1 MRLFLLFII
10 ITTHLYA
17 KSKESCYTVQLIS
30 KFNSQKNLD
39 LLHSESYPKSC
50 KLMEIGRSLTVR
62 CGCFEKYIDAK
73 NEQKS
78 HFSSYKKATL
88 ATTYK
93 YRFDSSVVESMTK
106 KQNFQEKPKPKP
118 KMNSRKNHIPSKE
131 DEELRLI
138 LQVFLYKSDL
148 ESAYNVASLGY
159 KKHPNSYYWNQ
170 KMAEVSR
177 WTNRSARSMKH
188 LRFMYNYKYD
198 PKIEKELIDYGSEY
212 YQYEAIEPLVVN
224 RAKKNPSEKNIDLMI
239 LVFRKIGSPEKVV
252 AVLDEQYQKD
262 KSNTM
267 LLTKALE
274 LSLEIGDL
282 ELALKY
288 VTLIENNKP
297 YSKKDASLI
306 ARYYYVTHRIPLA
319 YESLNAVGD
328 EKEPTYDFLHKDD
341 NSTTHI
347 GELPHVKYYQLKS
360 DLGWYLQDNLKAAT
374 ASKHLMLTDDKARL
388 VDYERIS
395 FVFQQEDPQLALEAT
410 RRAYAKYKLSYLFYS
425 YANGALNSKN
435 YKELSELLAAVD
447 KEKSHLTKEA
457 LYWVIK
463 SKVYAYYKKPQQEK
477 EALLKAAQ
485 IEPNNFQ
492 IKLELLWFFMD
503 MHENKQL
510 KIVLLDMAE
519 SEDLNPSSYLP
530 MASAYFYL
538 NDINRASYY
547 MQELI
552 HEESPV
558 TDLLEFKFLLA
569 YIYQIQNNQEA
580 YKSLMIKI
588 TKDLKAELKENPELK
603 YDNKFLSNYLRA
615 SMDVTA
621 PNKYEKRL
629 KKAKKYLTKKNYDEI
644 SYSWAI
650 KNSAYEKSLKIYHRI
665 EKKELWMHFS
675 NALVFQ
681 EHSDLEDILDRYL
694 SSLAVGDASQAAY
707 KDGQIA
713 LAQTITYEGQQ
724 NNEKNLNTYIQ
735 HLELSKLRS
744 DKLDIKTAYYSREP
758 LVQEFIKVK
767 DKTYLQNDYYL
778 HAQFAYYLNQ
788 TIDKAVLLSVPEK
801 TVSASLGLEKQY
813 TRGSVMASL
822 GYHDSME
829 SYISYLLQWKHH
841 FSTDIYTK
849 ILIEKNAD
857 ALESTQLLLGGKKD
871 MLEVDLIWNILDST
885 SIILLH
891 QLSSYSSQDDV
902 DLGPGQYSRLSISK
916 QIRNGY
922 PDLQVGA
929 FYDVG
934 VYEETAGSRG
944 VIDELQSGIQPVLPN
959 NFYNIGVNLSYGMAN
974 SNLYTRV
981 WRPYIEFFPYYN
993 KEKIESFNYGF
1004 NTGIGGKV
1012 FHQDHLSIGASYV
1025 NAVSGIGG
1033 SIFELYLNYRFM
1045 YYHP

>member
-1 MRLFLLFII
+1 MKYFLLLIA
-10 ITTHLYA
+10 ITSLLYA
-17 KSKESCYTVQLIS
+17 KSDKSCYTVQLIS

-39 LLHSESYPKSC
+39 LLHAESYPRSC
-50 KLMEIGRSLTVR
+50 KLMEIGKSLTVR
-62 CGCFEKYIDAK
+62 CGCFDRYKDAK
-73 NEQKS
+73 NEQKNQ
-78 HFSSYKKATL
+78 FSNYKNATL

-93 YRFDSSVVESMTK
+93 YRFDDSIVESMTT
-106 KQNFQEKPKPKP
+106 KQNYKSKPKIEKKSYSAISTP
-118 KMNSRKNHIPSKE
+118 KE

-159 KKHPNSYYWNQ
+159 KKNPNSYYWNQ
-170 KMAEVSR
+170 KMAEVSK

-188 LRFMYNYKYD
+188 LRFMYDSQYD
-198 PKIEKELIDYGSEY
+198 SKIEKELIDYGSEY
-212 YQYEAIEPLVVN
+212 FQYEAIEPLVVN

-252 AVLDEQYQKD
+252 DVLDEQYQKD
-262 KSNTM
+262 KNNTM

-282 ELALKY
+282 DLALKY

-306 ARYYYVTHRIPLA
+306 ARYYYVTHRIPQA
-319 YESLNAVGD
+319 YESLNYVKY
-328 EKEPTYDFLHKDD
+328 EEEPSYEFLHKDD
-341 NSTTHI
+341 NSTTHV

-360 DLGWYLQDNLKAAT
+360 DLGWYLQDNYNAAE
-374 ASKHLMLTDDKARL
+374 AAKHLMVTDNKARL

-395 FVFQQEDPQLALEAT
+395 FVYQTRDPKLALEAT
-410 RRAYAKYKLSYLFYS
+410 RRAYKEYKLSYLFYS

-435 YKELSELLAAVD
+435 YAELSELLKTVD
-447 KEKSHLTKEA
+447 QDNSPLTKEA

-463 SKVYAYYKKPQQEK
+463 SKVYAYYKNSQQEK
-477 EALLKAAQ
+477 AALLKAAQ
-485 IEPNNFQ
+485 IEPNNYQ

-503 MHENKQL
+503 IHEDQQL
-510 KIVLLDMAE
+510 EMVLLDMAE
-519 SEDLNPSSYLP
+519 SEDLDSSSYLP

-547 MQELI
+547 MQELL

-558 TDLLEFKFLLA
+558 TELLEFKFLLA
-569 YIYQIQNNQEA
+569 YIYQIQNNQEV
-580 YKSLMIKI
+580 YKSLMIEI
-588 TKDLKAELKENPELK
+588 VTGLKAEAKESPELK
-603 YDNKFLSNYLRA
+603 HDNKFLSNYLRA
-615 SMDVTA
+615 SMDITA
-621 PNKYEKRL
+621 ADKYEKRL
-629 KKAKKYLTKKNYDEI
+629 KKAKKYLSKKNYDEI

-681 EHSDLEDILDRYL
+681 EHSKIENILDIYL

-707 KDGQIA
+707 RDGQIA
-713 LAQTITYEGQQ
+713 LAQTITYEGYQ
-724 NNEKNLNTYIQ
+724 NNDKNQNAYIQ

-744 DKLDIKTAYYSREP
+744 DKLDIKTAHYNREP
-758 LVQEFIKVK
+758 LIQEYLQVK
-767 DKTYLQNDYYL
+767 NKTYLQDAYYL
-778 HAQFAYYLNQ
+778 HSELAYYLNK
-788 TIDKAVLLSVPEK
+788 TIDETILLSVPDK
-801 TVSASLGLEKQY
+801 KVSVSLGLEKQY
-813 TRGSVMASL
+813 DRGSLMASL
-822 GYHDSME
+822 GYRDSME
-829 SYISYLLQWKHH
+829 SYLTYLLEWKHQ
-841 FSTDIYTK
+841 FSTDIHTK
-849 ILIEKNAD
+849 IHIEKNAD

-871 MLEVDLIWNILDST
+871 MLELDVTWNILDST
-885 SIILLH
+885 SISLLH
-891 QLSSYSSQDDV
+891 QFNSYSSQDNV
-902 DLGPGQYSRLSISK
+902 DLGPGQYSRLSIFK

-922 PDLQVGA
+922 PDIQVGA

-934 VYEETAGSRG
+934 VFEETFGSRG
-944 VIDELQSGIQPVLPN
+944 IIDELQSDIQPVLPN
-959 NFYNIGVNLSYGMAN
+959 NFYNIGLNLSYGMAN

-981 WRPYIEFFPYYN
+981 WRPYVEFFPYYN
-993 KEKIESFNYGF
+993 KEKTESFSYGF

-1012 FHQDHLSIGASYV
+1012 FHQDHLSVGASYI
-1025 NAVSGIGG
+1025 NSVSGIGG

>member
-1 MRLFLLFII
+1 MKIFLLFIT
-10 ITTHLYA
+10 ITTLLLA
-17 KSKESCYTVQLIS
+17 KSEKSCYTVQLIS

-39 LLHSESYPKSC
+39 LLHDRSYPSSC
-50 KLMEIGRSLTVR
+50 KLMEIGKSLTVR
-62 CGCFEKYIDAK
+62 CGCFERYKDAK
-73 NEQKS
+73 NEQKNQ
-78 HFSSYKKATL
+78 FSNYKNATL

-93 YRFDSSVVESMTK
+93 YRFDDSVVESMIT
-106 KQNFQEKPKPKP
+106 KQNFKSAPKRKPV
-118 KMNSRKNHIPSKE
+118 NTSSTSQE

-148 ESAYNVASLGY
+148 ESAYHVASLGY
-159 KKHPNSYYWNQ
+159 KKNPNSYYWNQ
-170 KMAEVSR
+170 KMAEVSK

-188 LRFMYNYKYD
+188 LRFMYNYRYD

-224 RAKKNPSEKNIDLMI
+224 RARKNPTEKNIDLMI

-252 AVLDEQYQKD
+252 DVLDEQYQKD
-262 KSNTM
+262 KNNTM

-282 ELALKY
+282 DLALKY

-319 YESLNAVGD
+319 YQSLNAVKY
-328 EKEPTYDFLHKDD
+328 EKEPSYESLHKDD
-341 NSTTHI
+341 NSSTHV
-347 GELPHVKYYQLKS
+347 GESPHSKYYQLKS
-360 DLGWYLQDNLKAAT
+360 DLGWYLQDNLQAAT
-374 ASKHLMLTDDKARL
+374 ASKHLMITDNKARL

-395 FVFQQEDPQLALEAT
+395 FVFQKKEPKLALEAT
-410 RRAYAKYKLSYLFYS
+410 RRAYREYKLSYLFYS

-435 YKELSELLAAVD
+435 YVELSELLKTVD
-447 KEKSHLTKEA
+447 KDNSPLTKEA

-463 SKVYAYYKKPQQEK
+463 SKVYAYYKNTQQEK
-477 EALLKAAQ
+477 TALLKAAQ
-485 IEPNNFQ
+485 IEPDNYQ

-503 MHENKQL
+503 IHENQQL
-510 KIVLLDMAE
+510 RMVLLDMAE
-519 SEDLNPSSYLP
+519 SEDLDSSSYLP

-558 TDLLEFKFLLA
+558 TELLEFKFLLA

-580 YKSLMIKI
+580 YKSLMIVI
-588 TKDLKAELKENPELK
+588 TDGLKAEAKESPELK
-603 YDNKFLSNYLRA
+603 KDNKFLSNYLRA
-615 SMDVTA
+615 SMDIMA
-621 PNKYEKRL
+621 ADKFEKRL
-629 KKAKKYLTKKNYDEI
+629 KKAKKYLSKKNYDEI

-665 EKKELWMHFS
+665 EKKELWMRFS

-681 EHSDLEDILDRYL
+681 EHSNIENILDIYL
-694 SSLAVGDASQAAY
+694 SSLAVGDASQASY

-713 LAQTITYEGQQ
+713 LAQTITYEGYQ
-724 NNEKNLNTYIQ
+724 NNDKNLNSYIQ

-744 DKLDIKTAYYSREP
+744 DKLDVKTAHYSREP
-758 LVQEFIKVK
+758 LVQEYIQVK
-767 DKTYLQNDYYL
+767 NSTYLQNAYYL
-778 HAQFAYYLNQ
+778 HAELAYYLNK
-788 TIDKAVLLSVPEK
+788 TIDETILLSVPEK
-801 TVSASLGLEKQY
+801 KLSASLGVQKQY
-813 TRGSVMASL
+813 ERGSMSVSL
-822 GYHDSME
+822 GYNDSMK
-829 SYISYLLQWKHH
+829 SYISYLLEWEHQL
-841 FSTDIYTK
+841 STDIHTK
-849 ILIEKNAD
+849 IHVEKNAD

-871 MLEVDLIWNILDST
+871 MLELDLIWNILDST

-891 QLSSYSSQDDV
+891 QFNSYSSQDDV

-922 PDLQVGA
+922 PDIQIGA

-934 VYEETAGSRG
+934 VFEETLGSRG
-944 VIDELQSGIQPVLPN
+944 VIDELQSEIQPVLPN
-959 NFYNIGVNLSYGMAN
+959 NFYNIGLNLSYGMAN

-981 WRPYIEFFPYYN
+981 WRPYVEFFPYYN
-993 KEKIESFNYGF
+993 KEKTESFSYGF

-1012 FHQDHLSIGASYV
+1012 FHQDHLSIGASYI
-1025 NAVSGIGG
+1025 NSVSGVGG